1 MEEKIVCQK
10 CGTEN
15 NRDDIFCQE
24 CGSRLKSI
32 QTNNTTN
39 NWNSPFMYPSLIE
52 IILFIVYSVITGF
65 LIGQLFSNSLTPKY
79 SISNIDNANSIMQQI
94 YYIAS
99 NTDSHVVD
107 LAIMFM
113 VTITVLGGL
122 FLVITNWSLFKFNRI
137 EKRIIETQEM
147 INKKG

>member
-79 SISNIDNANSIMQQI
+79 SISNIVNLLHN
-94 YYIAS
+94 
-99 NTDSHVVD
+99 
-107 LAIMFM
+107 
-113 VTITVLGGL
+113 
-122 FLVITNWSLFKFNRI
+122 
-137 EKRIIETQEM
+137 
-147 INKKG
+147 